1 MWPIRGMFL
10 GLWLWLWCVCVS
22 VTVRG
27 VHSLVELDDSSFD
40 STITAQRQRQRQG
53 EGQEGQEGEESEGDL
68 WIIDFYAVS

>member
-1 MWPIRGMFL
+1 M
-10 GLWLWLWCVCVS
+10 
-22 VTVRG
+22 RG

-40 STITAQRQRQRQG
+40 STITAQRQRQG